1 MPKQLS
7 FSDESRESLEKGVN
21 TVANA
26 VKVTLGPK
34 AKNVVIER
42 KFGAP
47 DVVRDG
53 STVAKEIDIENPFAN
68 LGAKLIEQVA
78 SKTKEKAGDGTTT
91 ATVLTQKMVQE
102 GLKNIAAG
110 ASPIEIKKG
119 MKIALNYVLNILKD
133 KSIQIGGA
141 DISKVATVSAG
152 GDEEIGLIITKAM
165 DMVTSDGVIT
175 VEESQSLDTELDI
188 TEGMSFDRGYSSPY
202 FITDQERQICE
213 LENPKILI
221 TDQKISNLNNL
232 VPILEEIQKSGDPF
246 LIIAED
252 IEGEALTTLVLNKNA
267 GVLNVSAVRAPSFG
281 ERRKAAL
288 EDIAILT
295 GSNLISEDKS
305 MTLEKVTLNDL
316 GKARKI
322 SISKD
327 KTTIVAFED
336 TKDLVRERVEKLKN
350 EIEITD
356 TDYDKDKINER
367 IAKLSGGVAL
377 IKVGAATETEMKYKK
392 LRIEDSLNATRAAIE
407 EGVVSGGGQTL
418 IELSEHLESF
428 NESLDPDQ
436 KTGLD
441 IVTKAL
447 QEPAKQI
454 AKNAGFNG
462 EVVVADIKRLK
473 KGFNVVTGEYEDLNE
488 SGIIDPSKVLRLSL
502 EDAVSIASMLL
513 TTEVSV
519 ADIPEPETPAPAGDP
534 MGGMGGMGMPG
545 MGGMGM
551 PGMGGMG
558 MPGMGGMGMPGM
570 GGMGMPGMGGMGMP
584 GMGGMGMPGMGG
596 MGMPGMGGMGMPGMG
611 GMGMPG
617 MGGMG
622 MPGMGGMGMPGMGG
636 MGMPG
641 MM

>member
-119 MKIALNYVLNILKD
+119 MKIALNYVLKVLKD
-133 KSIQIGGA
+133 KSIQIGGN
-141 DISKVATVSAG
+141 DIAKVATVSAG

-165 DMVTSDGVIT
+165 DIVTSDGVIT
-175 VEESQSLDTELDI
+175 VEESQSLETELDI

-232 VPILEEIQKSGDPF
+232 VPILEEIQKSGEPF
-246 LIIAED
+246 LILAED

-295 GSNLISEDKS
+295 GGNLISEDKS
-305 MTLEKVTLNDL
+305 MTLEKATLNDL

-322 SISKD
+322 TITKD

-336 TKDLVRERVEKLKN
+336 TKELVKDRVEKLKN
-350 EIEITD
+350 EVEITD

-407 EGVVSGGGQTL
+407 EGVVAGGGQTL
-418 IELSEHLESF
+418 IELSEQLESF
-428 NESLDPDQ
+428 NANLDRDQ
-436 KTGLD
+436 KTGLN
-441 IVTKAL
+441 IVAKAL

-462 EVVVADIKRLK
+462 EVVAADIKRLK

-488 SGIIDPSKVLRLSL
+488 SGIIDPSKILRLSL

-519 ADIPEPETPAPAGDP
+519 ADIPEQETPTPEGDP
-534 MGGMGGMGMPG
+534 MGGMGGMGGMGMPG

-551 PGMGGMG
+551 PGMG
-558 MPGMGGMGMPGM
+558 
-570 GGMGMPGMGGMGMP
+570 
-584 GMGGMGMPGMGG
+584 
-596 MGMPGMGGMGMPGMG
+596 
-611 GMGMPG
+611 
-617 MGGMG
+617 
-622 MPGMGGMGMPGMGG
+622 MPGMGG

>member
-232 VPILEEIQKSGDPF
+232 VPILEEIQKSGEPF

-350 EIEITD
+350 EVEITD

-441 IVTKAL
+441 IVAKAL

-570 GGMGMPGMGGMGMP
+570 GGMGMPGMM
-584 GMGGMGMPGMGG
+584 
-596 MGMPGMGGMGMPGMG
+596 
-611 GMGMPG
+611 
-617 MGGMG
+617 
-622 MPGMGGMGMPGMGG
+622 
-636 MGMPG
+636 
-641 MM
+641 